1 MLDFKRLFTKFQ
13 VNTIKKFEARFTR
26 MYFTPISEQQGETNI
41 E

>member
-26 MYFTPISEQQGETNI
+26 MYFTLISEQQGGTNI